1 MKVKELIK
9 KLSKFDGELEVYTSI
24 TDTTDYI
31 MVSNLK
37 SSEVRKR
44 KEFGCDN
51 FDDFEHLRDDEG
63 NWIGK
68 DVVMIELFN

>member
-44 KEFGCDN
+44 KKFGCDN
-51 FDDFEHLRDDEG
+51 FEGFEHLIDDEG

>member
-31 MVSNLK
+31 MVSSLK

-51 FDDFEHLRDDEG
+51 FELFKHLRDDEG

>member
-1 MKVKELIK
+1 MKVKELIE

-51 FDDFEHLRDDEG
+51 FEGFEHLRDDEG